1 MNNQVDAHLIETKL
15 KSQELFR
22 GHFLH
27 AFRDTVA
34 LPDGTQATREY
45 VTHPGAVM
53 IIPLLELPGQALQLV
68 MERQYRY
75 PVQQVMIEFPAG
87 KLDPNESML
96 QCAQREL
103 LEETGYRAKQWARA
117 GVLHPVISYSTEF
130 IEVWFAKDL
139 SLSERQLDEGEF
151 LEVFLQTPETLQQA
165 CLNGKVTDAKTLTGM
180 FWLQNYLSGQHALKW
195 VSIV

>member
-15 KSQELFR
+15 KSQELFS

-34 LPDGTQATREY
+34 LPDGSEATREY
-45 VTHPGAVM
+45 FVHPGAVM
-53 IIPLLELPGQALQLV
+53 IIPMLEEPGQPLRLV

-87 KLDPNESML
+87 KLDPNELTL

-103 LEETGYRAKQWARA
+103 FEETGYRAKQWAKA
-117 GVLHPVISYSTEF
+117 GVMHPVIAYSTEF

-151 LEVFLQTPETLQQA
+151 LEVFLQTPESLQQD

-180 FWLQNYLSGQHALKW
+180 FWLQNVLQGKHALEW
-195 VSIV
+195 VSAS

>member
-87 KLDPNESML
+87 KLDPNESTL